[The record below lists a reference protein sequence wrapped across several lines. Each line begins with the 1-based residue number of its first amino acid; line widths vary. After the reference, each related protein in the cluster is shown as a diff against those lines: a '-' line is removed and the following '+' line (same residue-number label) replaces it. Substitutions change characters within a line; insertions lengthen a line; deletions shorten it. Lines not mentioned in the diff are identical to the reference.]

1 MKDRMD
7 PVVKMLV
14 EKYTNEYVNMLQQYE
29 WHINK
34 INEMVERLNK
44 EVQELQDKQKPEMD
58 HIKEQQE
65 FICDSISDLQDQW
78 LANIKATAKPD
89 DMMSREMQ
97 ELMKGIPGRLK
108 LSPGCLHLA
117 SQIANAKI
125 QAEFVPDEEGQGGQ
139 GQGQGQGQGG
149 GEQVPGQIIPQVKNA
164 IVKPGNMIID
174 SVIRT

>member
-1 MKDRMD
+1 MSEKMD

-29 WHINK
+29 WHIKK
-34 INEMVERLNK
+34 INQMVERLNK
-44 EVQELQDKQKPEMD
+44 EVEELREKQKPEMD

-89 DMMSREMQ
+89 DMVSKEMQ

-108 LSPGCLHLA
+108 SSPGCLHLA
-117 SQIANAKI
+117 TQIAHAKI
-125 QAEFVPDEEGQGGQ
+125 QSEFVADNEQGGQ
-139 GQGQGQGQGG
+139 GQGQEQGG
-149 GEQVPGQIIPQVKNA
+149 QVSGQALAISQVKNA
-164 IVKPGNMIID
+164 IVKPGSMIID
-174 SVIRT
+174 SVIRS